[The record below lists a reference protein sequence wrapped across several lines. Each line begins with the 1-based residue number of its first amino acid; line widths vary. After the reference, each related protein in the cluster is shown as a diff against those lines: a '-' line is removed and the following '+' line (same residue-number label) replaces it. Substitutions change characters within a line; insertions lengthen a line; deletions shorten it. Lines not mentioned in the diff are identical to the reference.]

1 MSAFSTAKTIL
12 YEKTPFQAVRIV
24 DDATFGVSLIVDGDL
39 NSTSRDEKVY
49 HEALV
54 HPALIASGK
63 PSRVLIGGGGEGATV
78 REVLRHV
85 NVQECVMVDID
96 ERAVNIYKQY
106 LPTWSDGAFD
116 SPRLRLLH
124 DDVANFLRESS
135 DASFDVIIFDLLDPL
150 MEGCDVSFLYTK
162 ECYELI
168 ASKLAPDGIFVTQS
182 CAVYDE
188 PNTFSAI
195 HNTLKLCFTHVEL
208 YSAFIPSFEREWAF
222 NVAHNRPDLQV
233 SKLLID
239 SYLDDANMSQH
250 LTFYDGATHSRMFLL
265 NKIHR
270 KILSSETR
278 VHEKGNV
285 LPYVEP
291 LIEMTPQNNKACS
304 LDDKGGFLVEY
315 ELRASHGIGIF
326 ATQFVPKDT
335 HVYEC
340 SIGSPLSL
348 SFNRDA
354 LGLICE
360 RERDFILEYS
370 NYYEKYGWI
379 LRADNSRFVNHS
391 FSPNVRE
398 EAIEGGLMGTRGV
411 LIAVRDIEIG
421 DEITIDYTE
430 ACDFCKMFS
439 AGKDIRHLLP
449 PQTTDD
455 DITSMNDELRYI
467 LDKS

>member
-1 MSAFSTAKTIL
+1 MSAFSTAKTIH
-12 YEKTPFQAVRIV
+12 YQETPFQAVRIV
-24 DDATFGVSLIVDGDL
+24 DDPTFGVSLIVDGDL
-39 NSTSRDEKVY
+39 NSTAQDEKVY

-63 PSRVLIGGGGEGATV
+63 PSRVLIGGGGEGATL

-96 ERAVNIYKQY
+96 EIAVNMYKQY
-106 LPTWSDGAFD
+106 LPTWSDGAFN

-135 DASFDVIIFDLLDPL
+135 DASFDVIIFDLSDPL
-150 MEGCDVSFLYTK
+150 EEGCDVSFLYTK

-195 HNTLKLCFTHVEL
+195 HNTLKLSFKHVEL
-208 YSAFIPSFEREWAF
+208 YSTFVPSFESEWAF
-222 NVAHNRPDLQV
+222 NIAHNRPDLQV
-233 SKLLID
+233 SKLPID
-239 SYLDDANMSQH
+239 SYLDDANMSQN
-250 LTFYDGATHSRMFLL
+250 LTFYDGETHSRMFLL

-270 KILSSETR
+270 KILSSETH
-278 VHEKGNV
+278 VHENGKV
-285 LPYVEP
+285 LPYLEP
-291 LIEMTPQNNKACS
+291 SIEMTAQNTKAWS
-304 LDDKGGFLVEY
+304 LDDKGGFLVEH
-315 ELRASHGIGIF
+315 ELRASHGIGVF
-326 ATQFVPKDT
+326 ATEFVPKGT
-335 HVYEC
+335 HVYDC
-340 SIGSPLSL
+340 SIRSPLSL
-348 SFNRDA
+348 TFSRDD

-391 FSPNVRE
+391 FSPNIRE
-398 EAIEGGLMGTRGV
+398 EAIEGGPMGTRGV

-421 DEITIDYTE
+421 DEILIDYTD

-439 AGKDIRHLLP
+439 AGKDIKHLLP
-449 PQTTDD
+449 PQTTDE
-455 DITSMNDELRYI
+455 DIADMKDELHYI

>member
-1 MSAFSTAKTIL
+1 MSAFKTAKTNF
-12 YEKTPFQAVRIV
+12 YEETPFQAVRIV
-24 DDATFGVSLIVDGDL
+24 DDPTFGVSLIIDGVL
-39 NSTSRDEKVY
+39 NSTARDEKVY

-63 PSRVLIGGGGEGATV
+63 PSRVLIGGGGEGATL

-96 ERAVNIYKQY
+96 EKAVNVYKQY

-116 SPRLRLLH
+116 SPKLTLLH

-162 ECYELI
+162 ECYNLI
-168 ASKLAPDGIFVTQS
+168 ARKLAPDGIFVTQS
-182 CAVYDE
+182 CAVYDV

-195 HNTLKLCFTHVEL
+195 HNTLKMCFKHVEM
-208 YSAFIPSFEREWAF
+208 YSTFVPSFESEWAF
-222 NVAHNRPDLQV
+222 NIAHNRPDLQV
-233 SKLLID
+233 SKLPVD
-239 SYLDDANMSQH
+239 SYLDDANISQH
-250 LTFYDGATHSRMFLL
+250 LSFYDEETHSRMFLL

-270 KILSSETR
+270 KILSSETH

-291 LIEMTPQNNKACS
+291 LIEMTPLNNKAWS

-315 ELRASHGIGIF
+315 DLRASHGIGVF
-326 ATQFVPKDT
+326 APQFVPKGT
-335 HVYEC
+335 LVYDC

-348 SFNRDA
+348 TFSRDD
-354 LGLICE
+354 LGRVCE
-360 RERDFILEYS
+360 RERDFILEYA

-398 EAIEGGLMGTRGV
+398 EANEGGPMGTRGV

-421 DEITIDYTE
+421 DEILIDYTD

-455 DITSMNDELRYI
+455 DIASLNDELHYI